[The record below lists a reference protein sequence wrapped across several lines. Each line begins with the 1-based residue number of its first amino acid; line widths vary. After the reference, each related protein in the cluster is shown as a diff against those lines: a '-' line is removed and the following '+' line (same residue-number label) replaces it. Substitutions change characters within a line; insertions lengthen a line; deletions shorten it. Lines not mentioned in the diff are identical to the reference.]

1 MAAFN
6 IEAPW
11 IEETEL
17 FGSLWREE
25 EKEEDETVPE
35 DYKHSEYIPQ

>member
-6 IEAPW
+6 FEAPW

-25 EKEEDETVPE
+25 PETEEKTGIFEYEDDNE
-35 DYKHSEYIPQ
+35 D